1 MEQKLKIIIPGGTG
15 LIGQAL
21 SKALVADGHQV
32 WVLTRSPG
40 KVQLPVGVKSAAWDG
55 KTAQGWADLVSE
67 ADAIINL
74 VGATLSRWPWT
85 ESYKKT
91 IRSSRVNAGHAIVE
105 AVRQAERKPSMVIQ
119 IAGTGYYGDQGDREL
134 DEGAAKG
141 NGFLAGISSDW
152 ESAAQ
157 PVREMGSSG
166 GGRVHYIVLRTAPVI
181 AKEGGLLPPF
191 KLQNNLFAGG
201 PLGSGRQYIP
211 WIHLDDL
218 VNVFR
223 FLLDCPEADG
233 VFNTAAPQTVTNADF
248 GRTVS
253 RVMRRPFW
261 LPAPAIALKLV
272 LGEMSAV
279 VLEGQRVVPKRLL
292 EMGFRFQYERLQ
304 PALEDVL
311 VRKSA

>member
-21 SKALVADGHQV
+21 SKALVADGHEV

-40 KVQLPVGVKSAAWDG
+40 KAQLPVGVKAAAWDG
-55 KTAQGWADLVSE
+55 KTAQGWADLVGK

-74 VGATLSRWPWT
+74 TGATLARWPWT
-85 ESYKKT
+85 EAYKKT
-91 IRSSRVNAGHAIVE
+91 IRSSRVNAGRALME
-105 AVRQAERKPSMVIQ
+105 AVRQSERKPSMVIQ

-141 NGFLAGISSDW
+141 NDFLAGISEDW
-152 ESAAQ
+152 EAAAR
-157 PVREMGSSG
+157 PVREMGV
-166 GGRVHYIVLRTAPVI
+166 RYVILRTAPVI

-223 FLLDCPEADG
+223 FLLDCPDADG
-233 VFNTAAPQTVTNADF
+233 VFNTAAPQTLTMAEF

-279 VLEGQRVVPKRLL
+279 VLEGQRVMPKRLL
-292 EMGFRFQYERLQ
+292 NMGFRFRYERLQ
-304 PALEDVL
+304 PALENVL
-311 VRKSA
+311 GRKTA